1 MENGFCTSKL
11 KAAVKDSRTWMGA
24 LLLLMIAAAFLPL
37 ANAQFIRYDDQAFVT
52 DNKVVQQGMTWAGI
66 KVAFT
71 SLPFH
76 LYMPVTMLSHMLDC
90 QLFGLNPMGHHLTSV
105 ALHGLNTILLFLLL
119 IRMTKAPW
127 RSWVVAV
134 LFAIH
139 PMHVEAVGWIAERK
153 ELLSGLFGL
162 LALGAYTSYAR
173 APRRRTMALV
183 FLWML
188 LGLLCKPML
197 VTLPC
202 LLLLLDIWPLGR
214 LHPFEAAAAPA
225 ESPGEQAGHA
235 SRALGLGVKFRP
247 GWLREL
253 KPLLVEKLP
262 LFGLS
267 AALSL
272 SSVITN
278 KLGGALD
285 SLEFLPMSARIGNA
299 LYAYGQYLAKLFVP
313 VGMTV
318 FYPHELMH
326 LPWWMAILSAV
337 LLVLITLFFFHI
349 AGQRPFFLVG
359 WLWFLGMLVPVIG
372 LIQVGSL
379 QSYADR
385 YTYFTYT
392 GLFVALVWGAAER
405 ARSWG
410 RSAVRMGA
418 GVLALLLVLLGCQTF
433 LQSMTW
439 KDTETVFTHSLKVE
453 PEGNYVALCLLGM
466 ERYYNYGDQD
476 GAKEFLKKSIM
487 ARGGYYV
494 SWATLGSILVQQE
507 KFQEAA
513 ACFQHARQRGGEED
527 RGVHASLARCYM
539 ELGQDRRAIVY
550 ANRAIALAPG
560 DPIPLLVKANA
571 LMGLGKFREAE
582 AILRPA
588 LEATPGDKWLLAT
601 LSGALAGQGRMTE
614 AARFA
619 TQAVESGNGDPR
631 VYYQLA
637 RTLMDASRVEP
648 QAGVQALKMA
658 EQSVARSEGKMP
670 LYLMTLGDAFA
681 ASGRTAEARTQWERA
696 LVLYRAAGNE
706 DRVNRLESDLGQ
718 VSEKGKNT
726 AGAANAS
733 APGAPLS
740 AP

>member
-1 MENGFCTSKL
+1 MENGSCTSKL
-11 KAAVKDSRTWMGA
+11 KAAVKDSRIWMSA

-37 ANAQFIRYDDQAFVT
+37 VNAQFIIYDDQAFVT
-52 DNKVVQQGMTWAGI
+52 DNKVVQQGMTWEGI

-76 LYMPVTMLSHMLDC
+76 LYMPVTLISHMLDC
-90 QLFGLNPMGHHLTSV
+90 QIFGVDPLGHHLTSV
-105 ALHGLNTILLFLLL
+105 ALHGLNTVLLFLLL

-127 RSWVVAV
+127 RSWVVAA

-139 PMHVEAVGWIAERK
+139 PMHVEAVAWIAERK

-162 LALGAYTSYAR
+162 LAMGAYTRYAQ

-214 LHPFEAAAAPA
+214 LHPFKAAAAPA
-225 ESPGEQAGHA
+225 ESPGKRAGHA
-235 SRALGLGVKFRP
+235 SRGLGLGVRFRS

-253 KPLLVEKLP
+253 KPLLVEKIP
-262 LFGLS
+262 LFGLG

-272 SSVITN
+272 SSLITN

-326 LPWWMAILSAV
+326 LPWWMAILSAI
-337 LLVLITLFFFHI
+337 LLLLLTFFFLHI
-349 AGQRPFFLVG
+349 AGQKPYFLVG

-372 LIQVGSL
+372 IIQVGSL

-392 GLFVALVWGAAER
+392 GLFMALVWGAAEW

-410 RSAVRMGA
+410 RSAARIGDIF
-418 GVLALLLVLLGCQTF
+418 LALLLVLLGCQTF

-439 KDTETVFTHSLKVE
+439 KDTETVFAHSLMVE

-466 ERYYNYGDQD
+466 ERY
-476 GAKEFLKKSIM
+476 
-487 ARGGYYV
+487 
-494 SWATLGSILVQQE
+494 
-507 KFQEAA
+507 
-513 ACFQHARQRGGEED
+513 H
-527 RGVHASLARCYM
+527 
-539 ELGQDRRAIVY
+539 
-550 ANRAIALAPG
+550 
-560 DPIPLLVKANA
+560 
-571 LMGLGKFREAE
+571 
-582 AILRPA
+582 
-588 LEATPGDKWLLAT
+588 
-601 LSGALAGQGRMTE
+601 
-614 AARFA
+614 
-619 TQAVESGNGDPR
+619 
-631 VYYQLA
+631 
-637 RTLMDASRVEP
+637 
-648 QAGVQALKMA
+648 
-658 EQSVARSEGKMP
+658 
-670 LYLMTLGDAFA
+670 
-681 ASGRTAEARTQWERA
+681 
-696 LVLYRAAGNE
+696 
-706 DRVNRLESDLGQ
+706 
-718 VSEKGKNT
+718 EKGT
-726 AGAANAS
+726 
-733 APGAPLS
+733 
-740 AP
+740 